1 MNAPYNNFQKMQMR
15 LDKYLGRPHYETP
28 FCSKTVLCANAAH
41 NEQSHKTPFVFI
53 KGCFAGGIY
62 LALWFTILQQ
72 PDKTKPEDQ
81 VLAVLAVFPIVSRL
95 TDWQRRR
102 YIFRKCL
109 QCLSSN
115 KASQYGKTGTIEK
128 VKQQQRLF
136 NVESIG

>member
-1 MNAPYNNFQKMQMR
+1 MQMGIH
-15 LDKYLGRPHYETP
+15 KSYGPIMKPPSVPKP
-28 FCSKTVLCANAAH
+28 FGVPIYAAH

-95 TDWQRRR
+95 TD
-102 YIFRKCL
+102 
-109 QCLSSN
+109 
-115 KASQYGKTGTIEK
+115 
-128 VKQQQRLF
+128 
-136 NVESIG
+136 

>member
-1 MNAPYNNFQKMQMR
+1 MLTLGLRSYSSSNLVLDLKMWEK
-15 LDKYLGRPHYETP
+15 LESNLPVC

-95 TDWQRRR
+95 TD
-102 YIFRKCL
+102 
-109 QCLSSN
+109 
-115 KASQYGKTGTIEK
+115 
-128 VKQQQRLF
+128 
-136 NVESIG
+136 